1 MHLNLFGWTF
11 EEVTPKELTALFRKL
26 GARSPGEWAQS
37 QRTEGIDQV
46 ARFVF
51 LREAWRGVIPPDDV
65 SWIDRTVESIKPGTA
80 EPGAGIGPALQRL
93 LAAGADPEDIHEV
106 VRVMQYELLFS
117 ICYLLEDPGQL
128 EPEIA
133 DLAWRLMRT
142 NQDGE
147 VVGPIEALH
156 ESVLELDP
164 SGREM
169 RPRRTARTPQTRPA
183 RTRGRAV
190 RRP

>member
-1 MHLNLFGWTF
+1 MTRKGLTL
-11 EEVTPKELTALFRKL
+11 KELTALFRKL
-26 GARSPGEWAQS
+26 GAPSPGAWAQS
-37 QRTEGIDQV
+37 QHTEDIDQL
-46 ARFVF
+46 ARFAF
-51 LREAWRGVIPPDDV
+51 LREAWKGVVAPDDV
-65 SWIDRTVESIKPGTA
+65 SWIDQTAASTKPGA
-80 EPGAGIGPALQRL
+80 DEPCGGVGPALQRL

-142 NQDGE
+142 NEDGE
-147 VVGPIEALH
+147 VVGPIEGLH

-169 RPRRTARTPQTRPA
+169 RRRRTAGTPRD
-183 RTRGRAV
+183 
-190 RRP
+190 